1 MLFRS
6 LEFRVFSDPVFTLAT
21 IIGMVAFMT
30 MIGGAIILP
39 IFMQNMLGFTAFE
52 SGLMMLPGALL
63 MGIMSPV
70 TGRLFDKFGARWL
83 VIPGLGIITV
93 TTFMFTVLDT
103 ETTFTYLAVV
113 NAVRM
118 LGISMV
124 MMPSTTAGLNQLS
137 DRLVPH
143 GTAMNNT
150 MRQVAGAVGTAL
162 FVSVMTITMI
172 PGEGA
177 MGMIH
182 GVNMSFILTGVF
194 SLAGFILAFRLR
206 KPQTEE
212 H

>member
-1 MLFRS
+1 M
-6 LEFRVFSDPVFTLAT
+6 
-21 IIGMVAFMT
+21 
-30 MIGGAIILP
+30 
-39 IFMQNMLGFTAFE
+39 
-52 SGLMMLPGALL
+52 
-63 MGIMSPV
+63 
-70 TGRLFDKFGARWL
+70 
-83 VIPGLGIITV
+83 IPGLGIVTV
-93 TTFMFTVLDT
+93 TTFMFAVLDT

-118 LGISMV
+118 FGISMV

-162 FVSVMTITMI
+162 FVSVMTIAMI

-177 MGMIH
+177 AGMIH
-182 GVNMSFILTGVF
+182 GVNMSFVLTGIF

-206 KPQTEE
+206 RPAEQK

>member
-1 MLFRS
+1 
-6 LEFRVFSDPVFTLAT
+6 T
-21 IIGMVAFMT
+21 IICLVAFTT
-30 MIGGAIILP
+30 MIGGAIILSR
-39 IFMQNMLGFTAFE
+39 FMEDMLCFTAFG
-52 SGLMMLPGALL
+52 SGLMMRPGALFMRI
-63 MGIMSPV
+63 MGPV
-70 TGRLFDKFGARWL
+70 FGRLFDYFGSRCP
-83 VIPGLGIITV
+83 VISGLGLSSG
-93 TTFMFTVLDT
+93 TTCMFSVL
-103 ETTFTYLAVV
+103 ESATTFTYIAVV
-113 NAVRM
+113 NAVGM

-182 GVNMSFILTGVF
+182 
-194 SLAGFILAFRLR
+194 
-206 KPQTEE
+206 
-212 H
+212 